1 MLMLES
7 GHAPAGYDAAMGGRG
22 TGWLVT
28 TRKPVALNELPAGR
42 PDGVAVIGRLANQ
55 RDDLFRRE

>member
-7 GHAPAGYDAAMGGRG
+7 RHAPAGYDATMGGRG
-22 TGWLVT
+22 TGWLVAAS
-28 TRKPVALNELPAGR
+28 KPVALNELPTGR
-42 PDGVAVIGRLANQ
+42 PDGVGMVGRLADQ